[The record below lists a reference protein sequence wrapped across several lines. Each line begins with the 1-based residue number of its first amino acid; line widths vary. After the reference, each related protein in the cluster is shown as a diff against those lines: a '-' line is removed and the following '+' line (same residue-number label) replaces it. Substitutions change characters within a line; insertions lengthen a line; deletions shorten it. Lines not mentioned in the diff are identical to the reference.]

1 MACNPTLQAPRD
13 LRRRYRVGVPCWL
26 RQTTLLRLALLPMLS
41 GLAACA
47 ASDDLAGSW
56 RSESVSGTLALNHNG
71 GPVGMELVLG
81 QYGPDV
87 AGVVHWWQTPDFLI
101 RRTAE
106 APDGDCACGLVRS
119 GKVANSGAAA
129 SFFVQACLPG
139 VAAQTVIRSQVSLQ
153 LTDDPD
159 LMDAVWTVD
168 DPTSPLDGQ
177 VATLRLRRTLS
188 AGEVTAEDLA
198 CGPSGGNPA
207 SGR

>member
-1 MACNPTLQAPRD
+1 MASNR
-13 LRRRYRVGVPCWL
+13 
-26 RQTTLLRLALLPMLS
+26 ALLKLLLAV
-41 GLAACA
+41 GLLPYTACA

-56 RSESVSGTLALNHNG
+56 RSEAVTGTLALHHNDA
-71 GPVGMELVLG
+71 PVGVELVLG

-119 GKVANSGAAA
+119 GKVADSGAAA

-139 VAAQTVIRSQVSLQ
+139 VAAQTSIRSQVSLR
-153 LTDDPD
+153 LTADPD
-159 LMDAVWTVD
+159 VLDAVWTVN
-168 DPTSPLDGQ
+168 DPTSPLHGQ
-177 VATLRLRRTLS
+177 MANVRLRRTLG

-198 CGPSGGNPA
+198 CGPSTGNPA

>member
-1 MACNPTLQAPRD
+1 MAYNHRLFWPISAAAGHGPGWVRVWLQ
-13 LRRRYRVGVPCWL
+13 
-26 RQTTLLRLALLPMLS
+26 QTALLV
-41 GLAACA
+41 LAALLLCHGCA
-47 ASDDLAGSW
+47 ASDDLAGTW
-56 RSESVSGTLALNHNG
+56 RSESVTGTLALHHND
-71 GPVGMELVLG
+71 GPVGVELVLG

-119 GKVANSGAAA
+119 GKVADSGAAA

-139 VAAQTVIRSQVSLQ
+139 VAAQTVIRSQVSLR
-153 LTDDPD
+153 LTADPD
-159 LMDAVWTVD
+159 VLDAEWTVN
-168 DPTSPLDGQ
+168 DPASPLHAQ
-177 VATLRLRRTLS
+177 MATVRLRRTLG

-198 CGPSGGNPA
+198 CGPSTGNPA